1 MDNEEYKKKQKHRAA
16 QHILN
21 NYEYYKVCE
30 GCESVILYSSTFCP
44 LCDGYRFD
52 ENIEQ
57 VIKFIKALTKKDNTT
72 ILPPDQQF

>member
-1 MDNEEYKKKQKHRAA
+1 MKKGSLRKTLAA
-16 QHILN
+16 QIMLDN
-21 NYEYYKVCE
+21 ADCYKVCLC
-30 GCESVILYSSTFCP
+30 CESVILYSSTFCP

-52 ENIEQ
+52 EDIEQ

>member
-1 MDNEEYKKKQKHRAA
+1 MKKGSLRKTLAA
-16 QHILN
+16 QIMLDN
-21 NYEYYKVCE
+21 ADCYKVCL
-30 GCESVILYSSTFCP
+30 GCESVILYNSTFCP

-52 ENIEQ
+52 ENVEQ